1 VVLVLLL
8 LLLLLLEVLWL
19 LLLEVL
25 WLLLLAVERGGGLP
39 HRGGRGG
46 VGTLGGSLV
55 VFAAAG
61 VAGGRGAV
69 AKRVLVVL
77 LEFLRV
83 LALLKVLLVLLD
95 AAPAQCDPLPPHG
108 GIGGGGNSR
117 GVARL
122 GHGVLVAGDRELTGG
137 EIPGVAVPEV
147 PPDGRQGGE
156 VPATAGDEAGV
167 GLLLG
172 VSPLVGTQVYR
183 LPEPLAASWHLAG
196 ERTQVEVNQLVG
208 AEVANGREG
217 LEAVLALVGSLA
229 RVRPVVGL
237 EVAGGAEHLPAA
249 GNRAEVRLLD
259 NDRGDTRRSKG
270 HLGGFGVLGML
281 LFFSKVHLGGGR
293 SRKNKKSTRR
303 FSLATSNGKFVR

>member
-1 VVLVLLL
+1 MVLVVVLLL
-8 LLLLLLEVLWL
+8 LLLLLSREGR
-19 LLLEVL
+19 
-25 WLLLLAVERGGGLP
+25 LLLAVERGGGLP
-39 HRGGRGG
+39 LRGGGGG
-46 VGTLGGSLV
+46 VGTLGDGLV

-83 LALLKVLLVLLD
+83 LALLKVLLVLLLD
-95 AAPAQCDPLPPHG
+95 AAPALNDPPPPHG
-108 GIGGGGNSR
+108 SIGGGGNSR
-117 GVARL
+117 GGAGL

-183 LPEPLAASWHLAG
+183 LSEPLAASWHLAG